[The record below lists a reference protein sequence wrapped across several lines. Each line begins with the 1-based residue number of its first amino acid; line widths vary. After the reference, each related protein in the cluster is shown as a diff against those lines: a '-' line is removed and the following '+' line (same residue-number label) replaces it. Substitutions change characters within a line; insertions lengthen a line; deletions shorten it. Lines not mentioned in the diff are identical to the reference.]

1 MIRNKYEYL
10 EEASQTDL
18 LPPEHFSEASIESF
32 LGHVLGGEA
41 GSSLM
46 NTNSVSLWD
55 IYFSRGKWIIDYD
68 ISVDW
73 NKIYLSFLICQVSL
87 FHFCK

>member
-1 MIRNKYEYL
+1 MIRNNYECL
-10 EEASQTDL
+10 QEASKTDL
-18 LPPEHFSEASIESF
+18 LPSGRFSEASVES

-41 GSSLM
+41 VCSLM
-46 NTNSVSLWD
+46 NMNSISLWA
-55 IYFSRGKWIIDYD
+55 IYFARGKWIICYD